1 MNVAAILPITGAR
14 PKVPANVSELVK
26 EVCVVKVAGSLNCPS
41 ARAVAVISPAIAVCE
56 LSAAAARLKV
66 ADTLMVSPTAIE
78 PDDGEN
84 EK

>member
-1 MNVAAILPITGAR
+1 MSSREHVNVGVKSAITGGRAR
-14 PKVPANVSELVK
+14 VPVNVSALVK

-41 ARAVAVISPAIAVCE
+41 ARAVAAI
-56 LSAAAARLKV
+56 SAAATRLKV

>member
-1 MNVAAILPITGAR
+1 MLSVEHANVGVKSAITGGR
-14 PKVPANVSELVK
+14 PKVPANVSALVK

-41 ARAVAVISPAIAVCE
+41 ARAVAAI
-56 LSAAAARLKV
+56 SAAATRLKV

>member
-1 MNVAAILPITGAR
+1 MNVAAILPITGGR
-14 PKVPANVSELVK
+14 PKVPANVNALVK

-41 ARAVAVISPAIAVCE
+41 ARAVAAI
-56 LSAAAARLKV
+56 SAAATRLKV

-78 PDDGEN
+78 PDEGEN